1 MDPDDTQRVGNPE
14 EKVKARLR
22 SKKSRSELDTK
33 FGLESEPATESHDG
47 SQRDPGLIVPV
58 PKIRH
63 TDAFILDR
71 SLQALTSST
80 VEKVKSHPIS
90 PRLVKTA
97 PDNVNRAKKGKDT
110 VELSLEE
117 ERYRTPD
124 DMEPRKGLVND
135 ISLDD
140 LLDDADAE
148 DEKWA

>member
-33 FGLESEPATESHDG
+33 FGLKSEPATESHDG

-71 SLQALTSST
+71 SLQPLTSST
-80 VEKVKSHPIS
+80 VEKVKSQ
-90 PRLVKTA
+90 
-97 PDNVNRAKKGKDT
+97 DT

-117 ERYRTPD
+117 ERHRTPD